1 MYWSNLFVWFSNSK
15 CSLWDKIT
23 VAGWESVVCRVFCVA
38 CPVFILLRHRDF
50 IFDTLMTSIHS
61 ETLGSISFS
70 YVCVW
75 LTVGSMCVCGV
86 SLRLL
91 KKNCSALLESFWNTL
106 YNWNILYKQFFNR
119 IISSVDNQVYMQKVG
134 LRLWKIV
141 MWWDSRRDESCSL
154 RIIPIIIKFKSYLST
169 ECNLSCYQMQIL

>member
-1 MYWSNLFVWFSNSK
+1 MNIKDDLIICAQLLPYGTGRAFSDIFLKMEVQGELHWRIWGGTEIALKKMIPCTDQIYLCGLATVSVHF
-15 CSLWDKIT
+15 WDKIT

-91 KKNCSALLESFWNTL
+91 KKTAAHCLKASGTPCITGTPCIN
-106 YNWNILYKQFFNR
+106 
-119 IISSVDNQVYMQKVG
+119 SSLIG
-134 LRLWKIV
+134 
-141 MWWDSRRDESCSL
+141 
-154 RIIPIIIKFKSYLST
+154 
-169 ECNLSCYQMQIL
+169 